1 MCRNACFPKTQ
12 IQRDIEVIEKMK
24 DNNFTIIDDYIKN
37 VKLRYKAYHT
47 RQYIK
52 GFLRFILMAGGFAI
66 TTMTTYNNPYFAGD
80 SDFVNVVVWYFSI
93 SNNIVNIILEKIN
106 GYNLE
111 DDKSKI
117 KLLIKEGKLYN
128 NNAEEYSFYPIDDH
142 NNTHTTNKM
151 QYFKDVCNEII
162 NSSTYDFLTKHFDDP
177 KHIKDINKSK
187 VRRYERLWRDF
198 TPPDQENNDANNNE
212 PSN

>member
-1 MCRNACFPKTQ
+1 
-12 IQRDIEVIEKMK
+12 
-24 DNNFTIIDDYIKN
+24 
-37 VKLRYKAYHT
+37 
-47 RQYIK
+47 
-52 GFLRFILMAGGFAI
+52 MAGGFAI

-117 KLLIKEGKLYN
+117 KLLIKEGKLYDN
-128 NNAEEYSFYPIDDH
+128 NSEEYSFYPIDDP

-162 NSSTYDFLTKHFDDP
+162 NNSTYDFLTRNFDDP
-177 KHIKDINKSK
+177 KHTTEINKSK
-187 VRRYERLWRDF
+187 VRRYEKLWRNI
-198 TPPDQENNDANNNE
+198 TPDENNDENNE